1 MDTLTLLP
9 VMPLRTTCTAPFPK
23 LTSYGSRKLIC
34 PVDTYC
40 TGTNSLLTSTWTFAR
55 ETGYG
60 NEAMAV
66 PSESSCQKYW
76 HTSLETGVGSND
88 AALTT
93 PPSLIAGTS
102 ALGVTVTVTV
112 EDVVPPDP
120 VAVRV

>member
-1 MDTLTLLP
+1 
-9 VMPLRTTCTAPFPK
+9 
-23 LTSYGSRKLIC
+23 
-34 PVDTYC
+34 
-40 TGTNSLLTSTWTFAR
+40 LLTSTWTFAR

-66 PSESSCQKYW
+66 PSERFLPKILAYVPGDS
-76 HTSLETGVGSND
+76 VGSND